1 MSTSLSTNIDSS
13 EDTTPSAQFDLE
25 CQSIGLASAKAKLRL
40 DEKAPQAFKSA
51 FLGYRGPKVFPSYFE
66 RKWLS
71 LRLSAVKRG
80 MVLDPQVDAAFLERT
95 TPIRCPVTLE
105 LFATDAKSQMNPSVD
120 RLVNEGTYA
129 AGNIGIFSIR
139 ANRAKGS
146 KTFEEVGA
154 LATAGDFRDGLEG
167 VEWMRMTT
175 LMYGAWSTAV
185 RGSDPYLLP
194 LATYPGPAMFTSES
208 QNVQLLLMRHCR
220 DEVWPE
226 SMNVWVQ
233 ATVDA
238 GGSAENFMLF
248 AQRLKAAVLQE
259 DYPPSAWLVPGV
271 FEGFVGWY
279 NECRSAVS
287 PLVQAFREKYQAGV
301 QADDIVERWRV
312 ENRYLF

>member
-1 MSTSLSTNIDSS
+1 MLNTSG
-13 EDTTPSAQFDLE
+13 FDLE
-25 CQSIGLASAKAKLRL
+25 CHSLGLACAKAKLRL
-40 DEKAPQAFKSA
+40 DEKAPQIFKLA
-51 FLGYRGPKVFPSYFE
+51 FLGFRGPKVFPSYFE

-71 LRLSAVKRG
+71 LRLSAAKRG
-80 MVLDPQVDAAFLERT
+80 MVLDPQVDAAFLERI
-95 TPIRCPVTLE
+95 TPANCPVTLE
-105 LFATDAKSQMNPSVD
+105 SFATDLKSQNNPSVD

-154 LATAGDFRDGLEG
+154 LALAGDFRDGLEG
-167 VEWMRMTT
+167 VEWMRMAT
-175 LMYGAWSTAV
+175 LMYGAWSMAV

-248 AQRLKAAVLQE
+248 AQRLKVAVMQE

-271 FEGFVGWY
+271 FDGFVGWY
-279 NECRSAVS
+279 NECRSSVS

-301 QADDIVERWRV
+301 DADDIVARWGV
-312 ENRYLF
+312 GDRYVS